1 MLLVAAVPITFLSF
15 HLARV
20 VAAVPGSSS
29 LQNIL
34 KNTDRSD
41 LYGYPTDLT
50 RGIIPIPV
58 HSHNDYW
65 RDLPFYSALSAGC
78 MSIEAD
84 VWLYDGELLV
94 GHDQSSLT
102 RSRTLQSL
110 YIDPIMDVL
119 RRQNPHNPYLSEETR
134 NGVYD
139 ADPSQTLYLFIDVK
153 TSGPKTWPH
162 VIAALE
168 PLRHANY
175 LTTLR
180 NNDTLIPGPVT
191 VIGTGNTPLNLVGP
205 VSDRDYFYD
214 GPLADLD
221 KEWFEDITKFVSPIA
236 STNLE
241 YAIGDGGGRGDR
253 RAIPLWAPGEGYQEG
268 NGKGKGKGM
277 EMEWLNSEQLEKLRG
292 QIEAAKKKGIGA
304 RYWGTPGWPV
314 RVRNEVWRMLLRE
327 GVALVNADDLDG
339 VQGYF

>member
-1 MLLVAAVPITFLSF
+1 MRLTPSSAAAVAAVSF
-15 HLARV
+15 AVWSFDIFRLAD
-20 VAAVPGSSS
+20 AAPGSPA

-34 KNTDRSD
+34 KNTDQSG

-78 MSIEAD
+78 ISIEAD
-84 VWLYDGELLV
+84 VWLYDDTLLV

-102 RSRTLQSL
+102 KTRTLQSL

-119 RRQNPHNPYLSEETR
+119 RRQNPPSPYITEDTR

-139 ADPSQTLYLFIDVK
+139 TDPSQTLYLFIDVK
-153 TSGPKTWPH
+153 TSGTETWPR

-168 PLRHANY
+168 PLRAANY
-175 LTTLR
+175 LTTLH
-180 NNDTLIPGPVT
+180 NNDTLTPGPVT
-191 VIGTGNTPLNLVGP
+191 VIGTGNTPLNLIGP
-205 VSDRDYFYD
+205 IPDRDYFYD
-214 GPLADLD
+214 TPLAELN
-221 KEWFEDITKFVSPIA
+221 KEDSDDITKYISPIA
-236 STNLE
+236 STSFAE
-241 YAIGDGGGRGDR
+241 AIGVNGVILAPEGGERE
-253 RAIPLWAPGEGYQEG
+253 AELPL
-268 NGKGKGKGM
+268 
-277 EMEWLNSEQLEKLRG
+277 LNSSQLETLRG

-304 RYWGTPGWPV
+304 RYWETPGWPV
-314 RVRNEVWRMLLRE
+314 RQRNEVWRTLLRE
-327 GVALVNADDLDG
+327 GVALVNADDLEA

>member
-1 MLLVAAVPITFLSF
+1 MHLPLASSSAAALALAFWSF
-15 HLARV
+15 DIVRQV
-20 VAAVPGSSS
+20 DAAPGSPA

-78 MSIEAD
+78 ISIEAD
-84 VWLYDGELLV
+84 VWLYDDALLV
-94 GHDQSSLT
+94 GHDLSSLT
-102 RSRTLQSL
+102 KTRTLQSL

-119 RRQNPHNPYLSEETR
+119 RRQNPRNPYITEDTR
-134 NGVYD
+134 NGIYD
-139 ADPSQTLYLFIDVK
+139 TDPSQTLYLFIDVK

-168 PLRHANY
+168 PLRAANY

-180 NNDTLIPGPVT
+180 NNDTLTTGPVT

-205 VSDRDYFYD
+205 LPDRDYFYD
-214 GPLADLD
+214 APLANLN
-221 KEWFEDITKFVSPIA
+221 KEGSQEITKYISPIA
-236 STNLE
+236 STSFATVIGMDR
-241 YAIGDGGGRGDR
+241 AILTPGGGK
-253 RAIPLWAPGEGYQEG
+253 GEGGE
-268 NGKGKGKGM
+268 
-277 EMEWLNSEQLEKLRG
+277 ESLWLNSKQLETLRG

-314 RVRNEVWRMLLRE
+314 RERNEVWRTLLKE
-327 GVALVNADDLDG
+327 GVALVNADDLEA